1 MNSELFSMK
10 QEPYKER
17 YKGKLKA
24 YFREYPVPDARLSTA
39 FRFYRYISL
48 LLTSLFFLLEPSPSA
63 PLFKVGAV
71 GLLAALTILVL
82 QGYKRY
88 HKNIAFVSMLI
99 LLETM
104 CIVLLIM
111 ISGGLESPFLWYAL
125 NPLIAASA
133 YLPIYFTWV
142 FLGMFF
148 VGTVSAETFF
158 HGAVKTIP
166 QVLMERSD
174 VILIMILL
182 TLVIQI
188 FSRLY
193 SVLHEQSRRLQQQ
206 QRQAEKTLRHISSL
220 YEAVET
226 ISSRDDPRE
235 IIELFAAY
243 AKALTGC
250 EKIIFWME
258 PLQDKK
264 TGEEQNFIYTVKGN
278 RSIFPDE
285 LWQPD
290 LLQAWSEIRESP
302 CLVVRDIKD
311 TSREEAGQLICI
323 PVKSRSRCFGM
334 LAALQTR
341 KPENIDEIMPTLTFL
356 ADLSAISIE
365 RNISEQFAD
374 RMLLVEEQKR
384 IANEMHDSISQN
396 LFSIVYGLDVIVK
409 KVDYLPAEHRR
420 ALCTIRDAASQT
432 ARELRMLIYRLSPR
446 YRGDSTFVQE
456 LRNYLDGLGSLNEV
470 SIEFNQTGREEY
482 LTPPMRRAFYRII
495 KEATGNAVRHGK
507 CSALTVSLEMGP
519 YGSSLK
525 VADNGRGFDISL
537 YKETDESGKL
547 GLVNMRELAFSLQG
561 TFNIES
567 AIGQGTVVTCSVP
580 ASPVAQKFIPEET
593 AQQEAFR

>member
-1 MNSELFSMK
+1 
-10 QEPYKER
+10 
-17 YKGKLKA
+17 
-24 YFREYPVPDARLSTA
+24 
-39 FRFYRYISL
+39 
-48 LLTSLFFLLEPSPSA
+48 
-63 PLFKVGAV
+63 
-71 GLLAALTILVL
+71 
-82 QGYKRY
+82 
-88 HKNIAFVSMLI
+88 
-99 LLETM
+99 
-104 CIVLLIM
+104 
-111 ISGGLESPFLWYAL
+111 
-125 NPLIAASA
+125 
-133 YLPIYFTWV
+133 
-142 FLGMFF
+142 
-148 VGTVSAETFF
+148 
-158 HGAVKTIP
+158 
-166 QVLMERSD
+166 MERSD
-174 VILIMILL
+174 IILIMILL

-193 SVLHEQSRRLQQQ
+193 SALNEQSRRLQQQ
-206 QRQAEKTLRHISSL
+206 HDRQKTLRHISSL

-285 LWQPD
+285 LWQPS

-302 CLVVRDIKD
+302 RLVVRDIKD
-311 TSREEAGQLICI
+311 ASREEAGQLICI

-341 KPENIDEIMPTLTFL
+341 KPDNIDEIMPTLTFL

-365 RNISEQFAD
+365 RSISEQFAD

-409 KVDYLPAEHRR
+409 KVDYLPAEHRQ

-446 YRGDSTFVQE
+446 HRGDSISSRSPQ
-456 LRNYLDGLGSLNEV
+456 LP
-470 SIEFNQTGREEY
+470 GR
-482 LTPPMRRAFYRII
+482 PGHF
-495 KEATGNAVRHGK
+495 K
-507 CSALTVSLEMGP
+507 
-519 YGSSLK
+519 
-525 VADNGRGFDISL
+525 RGIH
-537 YKETDESGKL
+537 
-547 GLVNMRELAFSLQG
+547 
-561 TFNIES
+561 
-567 AIGQGTVVTCSVP
+567 
-580 ASPVAQKFIPEET
+580 
-593 AQQEAFR
+593 

>member
-1 MNSELFSMK
+1 
-10 QEPYKER
+10 
-17 YKGKLKA
+17 
-24 YFREYPVPDARLSTA
+24 
-39 FRFYRYISL
+39 
-48 LLTSLFFLLEPSPSA
+48 
-63 PLFKVGAV
+63 
-71 GLLAALTILVL
+71 
-82 QGYKRY
+82 
-88 HKNIAFVSMLI
+88 
-99 LLETM
+99 
-104 CIVLLIM
+104 
-111 ISGGLESPFLWYAL
+111 
-125 NPLIAASA
+125 
-133 YLPIYFTWV
+133 
-142 FLGMFF
+142 
-148 VGTVSAETFF
+148 
-158 HGAVKTIP
+158 
-166 QVLMERSD
+166 MERSD
-174 VILIMILL
+174 IILIMILL

-193 SVLHEQSRRLQQQ
+193 SALHEQSRRLQQQ

-285 LWQPD
+285 LWQPG

-302 CLVVRDIKD
+302 RLVVRDIKD
-311 TSREEAGQLICI
+311 ASREEAGQLICI

-334 LAALQTR
+334 LAALQSR
-341 KPENIDEIMPTLTFL
+341 KSENTDEIMPTLSFL

-409 KVDYLPAEHRR
+409 KVDYLPAEHRQ

-446 YRGDSTFVQE
+446 HRGDSTFVQE
-456 LRNYLDGLGSLNEV
+456 ISNYLDGLGTLNEV
-470 SIEFNQTGREEY
+470 YIEFNQTGREEY
-482 LTPPMRRAFYRII
+482 LTSPMRRAFYRII

-507 CSALTVSLEMGP
+507 CSALTVTLEMGP
-519 YGSSLK
+519 YCSSLK

-567 AIGQGTVVTCSVP
+567 TIGQGTVVTCSVP
-580 ASPVAQKFIPEET
+580 ASPVSQKFIPEET